1 MQRLRESVEP
11 EPRHL
16 RESVEPE
23 PRHLRESMEPGQ
35 RPSSHTLAGTNL
47 KYAHQYNQRVILE
60 TVRLR
65 GPLSRVEISSHT
77 ALSTQTVSNIVEQLL
92 GRGVLRVGERRSGR
106 RGQPAVEIDLN
117 PRGGYAIG
125 LHLDRDHMTGVL
137 LDLAGTQHRTIHREW
152 DFPTPDVAL
161 PYLAGAVRTLYREHG
176 LSTSEIW
183 GVGLALPGPLDVAA
197 GSMAAPPN
205 FPGWDR
211 APIRDLLS
219 QDTGLPVYLETDAT
233 AAAVGERWF
242 GHGRDMRDFFS
253 IFFGVGVGGGMILEG
268 KPYRGAFNT
277 AAMFGHIPVE
287 PNGARCVCGGRG
299 CLELYISL
307 ASLYETVSP
316 RHGVQEAASVVMKCF
331 ENRDPRLMAWLDQA
345 AERLTPA
352 LVTLENLLNLEAIIF
367 GGRFPAPILDDL
379 LARVGERL
387 PDIQMR
393 ALAHHP
399 RLLRMGTGDRAAA
412 LGAATLP
419 LFEAFTPS
427 DSVMAKAP
435 NEPSVGV
442 GGR

>member
-1 MQRLRESVEP
+1 MDKMSSARRQNQPLLPAAKDKKSKHVENSDVESRQQSRV
-11 EPRHL
+11 L
-16 RESVEPE
+16 S
-23 PRHLRESMEPGQ
+23 
-35 RPSSHTLAGTNL
+35 GTNL

-92 GRGVLRVGERRSGR
+92 DRGVLQVGERRSGR

-137 LDLAGTQHRTIHREW
+137 LDLSGTPHQTINLEW
-152 DFPTPDVAL
+152 DFPTPDEAL
-161 PYLAGAVRTLYREHG
+161 PHLVNAINILIQEHG
-176 LSTSEIW
+176 VTAEDIW

-197 GSMAAPPN
+197 GSMMAPPN
-205 FPGWDR
+205 FPGWDQF
-211 APIRDLLS
+211 PIRDTLS
-219 QDTGLPVYLETDAT
+219 QRVNLPVYLETDAT

-242 GHGRDMRDFFS
+242 GHGRDMQDFFY
-253 IFFGVGVGGGMILEG
+253 IFFGVGVGGGMILDG

-277 AAMFGHIPVE
+277 AAMFGHIPAE
-287 PNGARCVCGGRG
+287 PNGERCVCGGRG

-307 ASLYETVSP
+307 ASLYETVNPQHS
-316 RHGVQEAASVVMKCF
+316 VQESANVVAQCF
-331 ENRDPRLMAWLDQA
+331 ENKDPRLMAWLDQA
-345 AERLTPA
+345 ADRLTPA

-379 LARVGERL
+379 LARVSKRL
-387 PDIQMR
+387 PDVQMR
-393 ALAHHP
+393 GLQQHP
-399 RLLRMGTGDRAAA
+399 RLLRMHADDSSAA

-427 DSVMAKAP
+427 DSVMAKTP
-435 NEPSVGV
+435 NDQAAGMAI
-442 GGR
+442 R